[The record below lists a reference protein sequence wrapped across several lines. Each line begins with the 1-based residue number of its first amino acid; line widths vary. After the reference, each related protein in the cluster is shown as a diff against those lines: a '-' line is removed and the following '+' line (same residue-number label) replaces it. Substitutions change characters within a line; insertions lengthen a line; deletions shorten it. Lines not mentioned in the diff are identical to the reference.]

1 MNGTETIEIERI
13 MKKTSIFLASL
24 ALLSASCTK
33 EDLKEMSQN
42 QDTITIK
49 ADVPATDSKTTISD
63 NGDKTWSV
71 LWTADDAISVNGQ
84 SSNSISLSDDRKS
97 AEFTLP
103 VVDAPYKAIYPAS
116 SAASAEKLTI
126 PATQNYVEG
135 SIDPSS
141 AIMLAYSETA
151 SQALAFH
158 HAMAYLKI
166 NVQGTTD
173 TDNIRS
179 IRVSGNNNETMQGEF
194 NLDFSD
200 APSMKAAATAA
211 NNSIIYDCGTEG
223 VEQGKDLFIAIPAR
237 DYAKGLTLTIIDS
250 QNHYQSV
257 HSYNLFSAV
266 AGKIYPTSITF
277 NPQGTYIQG
286 GIYTAEDWNAF
297 VTAVNNLDY
306 TAWVSEVDR
315 EVDGKV
321 VQEVGVHLMADI
333 FSSTNL
339 KRTMDKNNGTK
350 VEWDGT
356 FYGHG
361 HTITHNAIEPLFLH
375 IGTTGVV
382 KDLIVA
388 GTRTSNAVNGW
399 PGSIALNNAGQIR
412 NCTNKVNV
420 KLSGAHTQACGIC
433 RTNTGTVADCVNEGS
448 ISISNPTAAV
458 LAAGVVLYSSGTIAR
473 CTNKADISVTG
484 VDQNCVV
491 GGVAHSL
498 SGTTVQNLSNEGA
511 LSIEASL
518 TAARTIFMGGVTALA
533 NYSGKGA
540 KVLNCSNSGDLKIV
554 KTGDYHMVGGAIG
567 GIAGAIELGKSG
579 TEGVTFS
586 TIDGCSNSGKI
597 SFKETDRTST
607 DEAYAIGGILGRC
620 GVYSAEG
627 YFDVDKGWYTIIR
640 YSCFNI
646 GTLDVY
652 TDNGS
657 SMTESITEA
666 RQTYVGAIAGYVNG
680 GTSTAIVRGN
690 TKNQACTILIGSK
703 QGGICAG
710 GILGG
715 GGKVKIDGTSC
726 ANVTFGPSEVQAPVK
741 LGYVGAVIGWGVQNV
756 SVTST
761 KAVASF
767 NFDSS
772 LKSANYASGFGGI
785 ATGKTMT
792 IAKSSVTYQGNTV
805 TTDDIYGSGTKTIK

>member
-1 MNGTETIEIERI
+1 

-24 ALLSASCTK
+24 ALLSASCAK

-116 SAASAEKLTI
+116 SAASAETLTV

-141 AIMLAYSETA
+141 AIMLAYAENS
-151 SQALAFH
+151 SQALAFR

-179 IRVSGNNNETMQGEF
+179 IRVSGNNNETMQGNFIVNFEEG
-194 NLDFSD
+194 L
-200 APSMKAAATAA
+200 AMKPETQGA

-223 VEQGKDLFIAIPAR
+223 VAQGKDLFIAIPAR
-237 DYAKGLTLTIIDS
+237 DYANGLTLTIIDS

-257 HSYNLFSAV
+257 HSYNPFSAV

-297 VTAVNNLDY
+297 VTAVNNFDY
-306 TAWVSEVDR
+306 SASWVSEVDG
-315 EVDGKV
+315 VK
-321 VQEVGVHLMADI
+321 GVHLMADI
-333 FSSTNL
+333 FSSTHL
-339 KRTMDKNNGTK
+339 RRTVDKNEDNGRK

-361 HTITHNAIEPLFLH
+361 HTITHNAIAPLFLH

-388 GTRTSNAVNGW
+388 GKRTSNANNNW

-433 RTNTGTVADCVNEGS
+433 RTNTGTVTDCVNEGS
-448 ISISNPTAAV
+448 ISISDPKAAV
-458 LAAGVVLYSSGTIAR
+458 YAAGVVLYSSGIIAR

-498 SGTTVQNLSNEGA
+498 SGTRVQNLSNEGA

-533 NYSGKGA
+533 NYEDKGA
-540 KVLNCSNSGDLKIV
+540 QVLNCSNSGDLKIV
-554 KTGDYHMVGGAIG
+554 KTGNFHMFKGAIG
-567 GIAGAIELGKSG
+567 GIAGAIELGAAG

-597 SFKETDRTST
+597 SFKETGRPSK

-620 GVYSAEG
+620 GVCSPEG
-627 YFDVDKGWYTIIR
+627 YFDYAKGWYTIIR
-640 YSCFNI
+640 NSCFNT
-646 GTLDVY
+646 GTIDVY
-652 TDNGS
+652 TDNGQ
-657 SMTESITEA
+657 SMNVGNSGA

-680 GTSTAIVRGN
+680 GSSNAIVRGN
-690 TKNQACTILIGSK
+690 KDNKTCTILIGSK
-703 QGGICAG
+703 SGGICAG

-715 GGKVKIDGTSC
+715 GGKVQIDGTSC

-741 LGYVGAVIGWGVQNV
+741 LGYVGAVIGWGIQDV

-767 NFDSS
+767 IFDPS
-772 LKSANYASGFGGI
+772 LTSANYASGFGGI
-785 ATGKTMT
+785 KNDKTMT
-792 IAKSSVTYQGNTV
+792 IAKSSVTYQGQTV
-805 TTDDIYGSGTKTIK
+805 TADDIYGSGTKTIK

>member
-1 MNGTETIEIERI
+1 
-13 MKKTSIFLASL
+13 
-24 ALLSASCTK
+24 
-33 EDLKEMSQN
+33 MSQN

-49 ADVPATDSKTTISD
+49 ADVPATDGNSKTTISD

-71 LWTADDAISVNGQ
+71 LWAADDAISVNGQ

-103 VVDAPYKAIYPAS
+103 VMDAPYKAIYPAS
-116 SAASAEKLTI
+116 AAASAEKLTV

-194 NLDFSD
+194 NLAFSD
-200 APSMKAAATAA
+200 APSMESAEPAA

-237 DYAKGLTLTIIDS
+237 DYANGLTLTIIDS

-257 HSYNLFSAV
+257 HSYNPFSAV

-297 VTAVNNLDY
+297 VTAVNNFDY
-306 TAWVSEVDR
+306 SAWVSEVDGV
-315 EVDGKV
+315 E
-321 VQEVGVHLMADI
+321 GVHLMADI

-339 KRTMDKNNGTK
+339 ERTKDKDKPNGTK
-350 VEWDGT
+350 VEWTGK

-361 HTITHNAIEPLFLH
+361 HTITHNAIAPLFLH

-388 GTRTSNAVNGW
+388 GERTSNDNNNW

-420 KLSGAHTQACGIC
+420 KLSEANTQACGIC
-433 RTNTGTVADCVNEGS
+433 RTNTGTVVDCVNEGS

-533 NYSGKGA
+533 NYEDKGA

-554 KTGDYHMVGGAIG
+554 KTGNFHMVGGAIG
-567 GIAGAIELGKSG
+567 GIAGAIELGAAG

-597 SFKETDRTST
+597 SFKETGRPSHD
-607 DEAYAIGGILGRC
+607 DAYAIGGILGRC
-620 GVYSAEG
+620 GVYSAAG
-627 YFDVDKGWYTIIR
+627 YFVLTQGVAQGWYTVIR
-640 YSCFNI
+640 NSCSNT

-657 SMTESITEA
+657 SMTESITGA

-690 TKNQACTILIGSK
+690 AKNQACKILIGSK
-703 QGGICAG
+703 KGGICAG

-715 GGKVKIDGTSC
+715 GGNVQIDGNSC
-726 ANVTFGPSEVQAPVK
+726 SNVSFGPSEVQAPVK
-741 LGYVGAVIGWGVQNV
+741 LGYVGAVIGWGVQTV
-756 SVTST
+756 TVTST

-767 NFDSS
+767 KFDSS
-772 LKSANYASGFGGI
+772 LTSANYASGFGGI
-785 ATGKTMT
+785 TGGKTMT
-792 IAKSSVTYQGNTV
+792 IAKSSVTYQGNAV
-805 TTDDIYGSGTKTIK
+805 TADDIYGSGTIK

>member
-1 MNGTETIEIERI
+1 
-13 MKKTSIFLASL
+13 MKKTSIFLASM
-24 ALLSASCTK
+24 ALLAASCAK

-71 LWTADDAISVNGQ
+71 LWAADDAISVNGQ

-103 VVDAPYKAIYPAS
+103 VIDAPYKAIYPAS

-179 IRVSGNNNETMQGEF
+179 IRVSGNNNETMHGEF
-194 NLDFSD
+194 NLAFSD
-200 APSMKAAATAA
+200 APSMESAEPAA

-223 VEQGKDLFIAIPAR
+223 VAQGKDLFIAIPAR
-237 DYAKGLTLTIIDS
+237 DYANGLTLTIIDS

-257 HSYNLFSAV
+257 HSYNPFSAV
-266 AGKIYPTSITF
+266 AGKIFPTSITF

-286 GIYTAEDWNAF
+286 GIYTVEDWNAF
-297 VTAVNNLDY
+297 VTAVNNSDY
-306 TAWVSEVDR
+306 SAWVSEVDG
-315 EVDGKV
+315 E
-321 VQEVGVHLMADI
+321 EGVHLMADI

-339 KRTMDKNNGTK
+339 KRTMDKDKDNGKK

-388 GTRTSNAVNGW
+388 GTRTSNANNNW

-420 KLSGAHTQACGIC
+420 KLSGKYTQACGIC
-433 RTNTGTVADCVNEGS
+433 RTNTGTVTDCVNEGS
-448 ISISNPTAAV
+448 ISISEPTAAV

-473 CTNKADISVTG
+473 CTNKAAISVTG

-533 NYSGKGA
+533 NYDNKGA
-540 KVLNCSNSGDLKIV
+540 KVLQCSNSGDLKIV
-554 KTGDYHMVGGAIG
+554 KTGNFHMVGGAIG
-567 GIAGAIELGKSG
+567 GIAGAIELGASSTEG
-579 TEGVTFS
+579 EGVTFS
-586 TIDGCSNSGKI
+586 TIDGCWNSGRI
-597 SFKETDRTST
+597 SFKETDRPSK
-607 DEAYAIGGILGRC
+607 DDAYAIGGILGRC
-620 GVYSAEG
+620 GVYSTEG
-627 YFDVDKGWYTIIR
+627 YFDVAKGWYTVIR
-640 YSCFNI
+640 NSCFNT
-646 GTLDVY
+646 GTIDVY
-652 TDNGS
+652 TDNGQ
-657 SMTESITEA
+657 SMNVGNSGA

-680 GTSTAIVRGN
+680 GSSTAVVRGN
-690 TKNQACTILIGSK
+690 KENKTCTILVGSK
-703 QGGICAG
+703 SGGICAG

-715 GGKVKIDGTSC
+715 GGKVNIDGTSC

-741 LGYVGAVIGWGVQNV
+741 LGYVGAVIGWGVQTV

-767 NFDSS
+767 NFDSP

-792 IAKSSVTYQGNTV
+792 IAKSSVTYQGQTV
-805 TTDDIYGSGTKTIK
+805 TADDIYGSGTKTIK

>member
-1 MNGTETIEIERI
+1 
-13 MKKTSIFLASL
+13 
-24 ALLSASCTK
+24 
-33 EDLKEMSQN
+33 MSQN

-116 SAASAEKLTI
+116 SAASAETLTV

-141 AIMLAYSETA
+141 AIMLAYAENS
-151 SQALAFH
+151 SQALAFR

-179 IRVSGNNNETMQGEF
+179 IRVSGNNNETMQGNFIVNFEEG
-194 NLDFSD
+194 L
-200 APSMKAAATAA
+200 AMKPETQGA

-223 VEQGKDLFIAIPAR
+223 VAQGKDLFIAIPAR
-237 DYAKGLTLTIIDS
+237 DYANGLTLTIIDS

-257 HSYNLFSAV
+257 HSYNPFSAV

-297 VTAVNNLDY
+297 VTAVNNFDY
-306 TAWVSEVDR
+306 SASWVSEVDG
-315 EVDGKV
+315 VK
-321 VQEVGVHLMADI
+321 GVHLMADI
-333 FSSTNL
+333 FSSTHL
-339 KRTMDKNNGTK
+339 RRTVDKNEDNGRK

-361 HTITHNAIEPLFLH
+361 HTITHNAIAPLFLH

-388 GTRTSNAVNGW
+388 GTRTSNDVNGW

-412 NCTNKVNV
+412 SCTNKVNI

-433 RTNTGTVADCVNEGS
+433 RTNTGTVTDCVNEGS
-448 ISISNPTAAV
+448 ISISDPKAAV
-458 LAAGVVLYSSGTIAR
+458 YAAGVVLYSSGIIAR

-498 SGTTVQNLSNEGA
+498 SGTRVQNLSNEGA

-533 NYSGKGA
+533 NYDNKGA

-554 KTGDYHMVGGAIG
+554 KTGNFHMVGGAIG
-567 GIAGAIELGKSG
+567 GIAGAIELGAAG

-597 SFKETDRTST
+597 SFKETGRPSK

-620 GVYSAEG
+620 GVCSPEG
-627 YFDVDKGWYTIIR
+627 YFDYAKGWYTIIR
-640 YSCFNI
+640 NSCFNT
-646 GTLDVY
+646 GTIDVY
-652 TDNGS
+652 TDNGQ
-657 SMTESITEA
+657 SMNVGNSGA

-680 GTSTAIVRGN
+680 GSSNAIVRGN
-690 TKNQACTILIGSK
+690 KDNKTCTILIGSK
-703 QGGICAG
+703 SGGICAG

-715 GGKVKIDGTSC
+715 GGKVQIDGTSC

-741 LGYVGAVIGWGVQNV
+741 LGYVGAVIGWGIQDV

-767 NFDSS
+767 IFDPS
-772 LKSANYASGFGGI
+772 LTSANYASGFGGI
-785 ATGKTMT
+785 KNDKTMT
-792 IAKSSVTYQGNTV
+792 IAKSSVTYQGQTV
-805 TTDDIYGSGTKTIK
+805 TADDIYGSGTKTIK

>member
-1 MNGTETIEIERI
+1 
-13 MKKTSIFLASL
+13 
-24 ALLSASCTK
+24 
-33 EDLKEMSQN
+33 MSQN

-116 SAASAEKLTI
+116 SAASAETLTV

-141 AIMLAYSETA
+141 AIMLAYAENS
-151 SQALAFH
+151 SQALAFR

-166 NVQGTTD
+166 KVQGTTD

-179 IRVSGNNNETMQGEF
+179 IRVSGNNNETMQGNFIVNFEEG
-194 NLDFSD
+194 L
-200 APSMKAAATAA
+200 AMKPETQGA

-223 VEQGKDLFIAIPAR
+223 VAQGKDLFIAIPAR
-237 DYAKGLTLTIIDS
+237 DYANGLTLTIIDS

-257 HSYNLFSAV
+257 HSYNPFSAV

-297 VTAVNNLDY
+297 VTAVNNFDY
-306 TAWVSEVDR
+306 SASWVSEVDG
-315 EVDGKV
+315 VK
-321 VQEVGVHLMADI
+321 GVHLMADI

-339 KRTMDKNNGTK
+339 KRTYDKNGDTK
-350 VEWDGT
+350 VEWNDT

-361 HTITHNAIEPLFLH
+361 HTITHNAIAPLFLH

-388 GTRTSNAVNGW
+388 GTRTSNDVNGW

-412 NCTNKVNV
+412 NCTNKVNI

-473 CTNKADISVTG
+473 CTNKAAISVTG

-498 SGTTVQNLSNEGA
+498 SGKTVQNLSNEGA

-533 NYSGKGA
+533 NYAGKGA

-554 KTGDYHMVGGAIG
+554 KTGNFHMFKGAIG
-567 GIAGAIELGKSG
+567 GIAGAIELGAAG

-586 TIDGCSNSGKI
+586 TIERCSNSGKI
-597 SFKETDRTST
+597 RFKETGSPSQ

-620 GVYSAEG
+620 GEYSTEG
-627 YFDVDKGWYTIIR
+627 GFDVAKGWYTVIR
-640 YSCFNI
+640 NSCFNT

-690 TKNQACTILIGSK
+690 TTNQACTILIGSK

-715 GGKVKIDGTSC
+715 GGKVQIDGTSC
-726 ANVTFGPSEVQAPVK
+726 ANVTFGPSEVQDPVK

-756 SVTST
+756 SVLST

-767 NFDSS
+767 NFDSP

-792 IAKSSVTYQGNTV
+792 IAKSSVTYQGQTV
-805 TTDDIYGSGTKTIK
+805 TADDIYGSGTKTIK

>member
-1 MNGTETIEIERI
+1 
-13 MKKTSIFLASL
+13 
-24 ALLSASCTK
+24 
-33 EDLKEMSQN
+33 MSQN

-103 VVDAPYKAIYPAS
+103 VMDAPYKAIYPAS
-116 SAASAEKLTI
+116 AAASAEKLTV

-141 AIMLAYSETA
+141 AIMLAYAENS
-151 SQALAFH
+151 SQALAFR

-179 IRVSGNNNETMQGEF
+179 IRVSGNNNETMQGNFIVNFEEG
-194 NLDFSD
+194 L
-200 APSMKAAATAA
+200 AMKPETQGA

-223 VEQGKDLFIAIPAR
+223 VAQGKDLFIAIPAR
-237 DYAKGLTLTIIDS
+237 DYANGLTLTIIDS

-257 HSYNLFSAV
+257 HSYNPFSAV

-297 VTAVNNLDY
+297 VTAVNNFDY
-306 TAWVSEVDR
+306 SASWVSEVDG
-315 EVDGKV
+315 VK
-321 VQEVGVHLMADI
+321 GVHLMADI
-333 FSSTNL
+333 FSSTHL
-339 KRTMDKNNGTK
+339 RRTVDKNEDNGRK

-361 HTITHNAIEPLFLH
+361 HTITHNAIAPLFLH

-388 GTRTSNAVNGW
+388 GTRTSNDVNGW

-412 NCTNKVNV
+412 NCTNKVNI

-433 RTNTGTVADCVNEGS
+433 RTNTGTVTDCVNEGS
-448 ISISNPTAAV
+448 ISISDPKAAV
-458 LAAGVVLYSSGTIAR
+458 YAAGVVLYSSGIIAR

-498 SGTTVQNLSNEGA
+498 SGTRVQNLSNEGA

-533 NYSGKGA
+533 NYEDKGA
-540 KVLNCSNSGDLKIV
+540 QVLNCSNSGDLKIV
-554 KTGDYHMVGGAIG
+554 KTGNFHMFKGAIG
-567 GIAGAIELGKSG
+567 GIAGAIELGAAG

-597 SFKETDRTST
+597 SFKETGRPSK

-620 GVYSAEG
+620 GVCSPEG
-627 YFDVDKGWYTIIR
+627 YFDYAKGWYTIIR
-640 YSCFNI
+640 NSCFNT
-646 GTLDVY
+646 GTIDVY
-652 TDNGS
+652 TDNGQ
-657 SMTESITEA
+657 SMNVGNSGA

-680 GTSTAIVRGN
+680 GSSNAIVRGN
-690 TKNQACTILIGSK
+690 KDNKTCTILIGSK
-703 QGGICAG
+703 SGGICAG

-715 GGKVKIDGTSC
+715 GGKVQIDGTSC

-741 LGYVGAVIGWGVQNV
+741 LGYVGAVIGWGIQDV

-767 NFDSS
+767 IFDPS
-772 LKSANYASGFGGI
+772 LTSANYASGFGGI
-785 ATGKTMT
+785 KNDKTMT
-792 IAKSSVTYQGNTV
+792 IAKSSVTYQGQTV
-805 TTDDIYGSGTKTIK
+805 TADDIYGSGTKTIK

>member
-1 MNGTETIEIERI
+1 

-24 ALLSASCTK
+24 ALLSASCAK

-116 SAASAEKLTI
+116 SAASAETLTV

-141 AIMLAYSETA
+141 AIMLAYAENS
-151 SQALAFH
+151 SQALAFR

-194 NLDFSD
+194 NIAFSD
-200 APSMKAAATAA
+200 APSMKAAATAG

-223 VEQGKDLFIAIPAR
+223 VAQGKDLFIAIPAR

-250 QNHYQSV
+250 RNHYQSV

-297 VTAVNNLDY
+297 VTAVNNFDY
-306 TAWVSEVDR
+306 SAWVSEVDGV
-315 EVDGKV
+315 E
-321 VQEVGVHLMADI
+321 GVHLMADI

-339 KRTMDKNNGTK
+339 KRTFDKNGKTK
-350 VEWDGT
+350 VEWNGK
-356 FYGHG
+356 FYGHD

-448 ISISNPTAAV
+448 ISISDPNAAV

-473 CTNKADISVTG
+473 CTNKAAISVTG
-484 VDQNCVV
+484 VNQDCVV

-511 LSIEASL
+511 LSIEAPL

-533 NYSGKGA
+533 NYAGKGA

-554 KTGDYHMVGGAIG
+554 KTGNFHMVGGAIG

-579 TEGVTFS
+579 TEGDTFS

-597 SFKETDRTST
+597 RFKETGSPSQ

-620 GVYSAEG
+620 GEYSTEG
-627 YFDVDKGWYTIIR
+627 GFDVAKGWYTIIR
-640 YSCFNI
+640 NTCFNT

-690 TKNQACTILIGSK
+690 AKNQACTILIGSK

-772 LKSANYASGFGGI
+772 LTSANYASGFGGI
-785 ATGKTMT
+785 TTGMTMT
-792 IAKSSVTYQGNTV
+792 VTSVTYQGQTV
-805 TTDDIYGSGTKTIK
+805 TADDIYGSGTKTIK

>member
-1 MNGTETIEIERI
+1 
-13 MKKTSIFLASL
+13 
-24 ALLSASCTK
+24 
-33 EDLKEMSQN
+33 MSQN

-49 ADVPATDSKTTISD
+49 AEVPATDSKTTISD
-63 NGDKTWSV
+63 NRDKTWSV

-103 VVDAPYKAIYPAS
+103 VMDAPYKAIYPAS
-116 SAASAEKLTI
+116 AAASAEKLTV

-141 AIMLAYSETA
+141 AIMLAYAETP

-179 IRVSGNNNETMQGEF
+179 IRVSGNNNETMHGEF
-194 NLDFSD
+194 NLAFSD
-200 APSMKAAATAA
+200 APSMESAEPAA

-223 VEQGKDLFIAIPAR
+223 VAQGSDIFIAIPAR
-237 DYAKGLTLTIIDS
+237 TYSSGLTLTITDV
-250 QNHYQSV
+250 QNHYQCVRSL
-257 HSYNLFSAV
+257 NPFNAD
-266 AGKIYPTSITF
+266 AGKIYPTEITF
-277 NPQGTYIQG
+277 VPQGTYVEG
-286 GIYTAEDWNAF
+286 GIYTVEDWNAF
-297 VTAVNNLDY
+297 VTAVNNFDY
-306 TAWVSEVDR
+306 SAWVST
-315 EVDGKV
+315 VDGF
-321 VQEVGVHLMADI
+321 EGVHLMADI
-333 FSSTNL
+333 YSSTNL
-339 KRTMDKNNGTK
+339 MRTMDKNKDENNK
-350 VEWDGT
+350 EKQVVWDGK
-356 FYGHG
+356 FYGHN
-361 HTITHNAIEPLFLH
+361 HTITHNATEPLFLH
-375 IGTTGVV
+375 IGSTGVV

-388 GTRTSNAVNGW
+388 GTRTSNANNNW

-412 NCTNKVNV
+412 NCTNKVNI

-448 ISISNPTAAV
+448 ISISDPKATV
-458 LAAGVVLYSSGTIAR
+458 YAAGVVLYSSGTIAR

-511 LSIEASL
+511 LSIEAPL

-533 NYSGKGA
+533 NYDGKGA

-554 KTGDYHMVGGAIG
+554 KTGNFHMVGGAIG
-567 GIAGAIELGKSG
+567 GIAGAIELGKKVENG
-579 TEGVTFS
+579 EGDTFS
-586 TIDGCSNSGKI
+586 TIDGCWNSGRI
-597 SFKETDRTST
+597 SFKETGRPNHED
-607 DEAYAIGGILGRC
+607 AYAIGGILGRC
-620 GVYSAEG
+620 GVYSAAG
-627 YFDVDKGWYTIIR
+627 YFEVAKGWYTVIR
-640 YSCFNI
+640 NSCFNT

-657 SMTESITEA
+657 SMTESITGA

-680 GTSTAIVRGN
+680 GTSEAIVRGN
-690 TKNQACTILIGSK
+690 AENQACKILIGSK
-703 QGGICAG
+703 LGGICAG

-715 GGKVKIDGTSC
+715 GGNVQIKDTSC
-726 ANVTFGPSEVQAPVK
+726 ANVTFGPSELQAPIK
-741 LGYVGAVIGWGVQNV
+741 LGYVGAVIGWGVQKV

-761 KAVASF
+761 TAVASF
-767 NFDSS
+767 DFNSS
-772 LKSANYASGFGGI
+772 LTSANYKSGFGGI
-785 ATGKTMT
+785 TTGKTMT
-792 IAKSSVTYQGNTV
+792 VTSVTYQGKTV
-805 TTDDIYGSGTKTIK
+805 TAGDIYGSGTKTIK

>member
-1 MNGTETIEIERI
+1 
-13 MKKTSIFLASL
+13 
-24 ALLSASCTK
+24 
-33 EDLKEMSQN
+33 MSQN

-71 LWTADDAISVNGQ
+71 LWAEDDAISINGE
-84 SSNSISLSDDRKS
+84 SSTSITLSQDRKS
-97 AEFTLP
+97 AQFTLP
-103 VVDAPYKAIYPAS
+103 FINAPYKAIYPAS
-116 SAASAEKLTI
+116 AAQNETTLSV
-126 PATQNYVEG
+126 PATQKYVENG
-135 SIDPSS
+135 IDPAS

-158 HAMAYLKI
+158 HGMAYLKLNI
-166 NVQGTTD
+166 SGSDD
-173 TDNIRS
+173 TDNIRK
-179 IRVSGNNNETMQGEF
+179 IRVNGNNNETMQGNFIVNFEESLAM
-194 NLDFSD
+194 N
-200 APSMKAAATAA
+200 PETKAA
-211 NNSIIYDCGTEG
+211 NNSIIYDCGESG
-223 VEQGKDLFIAIPAR
+223 AAQGADLFIAIPAR
-237 DYAKGLTLTIIDS
+237 MYASGLTLTIIDT
-250 QNHYQSV
+250 QNHYQTV
-257 HSYNLFSAV
+257 HSYNPFSAV

-297 VTAVNNLDY
+297 VTAVNNSDY
-306 TAWVSEVDR
+306 SAWVSEVDR

-339 KRTMDKNNGTK
+339 KRTMDKNNGKK

-361 HTITHNAIEPLFLH
+361 HTITHNAFEPLFLH

-399 PGSIALNNAGQIR
+399 PGSIALNNAGQIC

-420 KLSGAHTQACGIC
+420 TLSGAHTQACGIC

-448 ISISNPTAAV
+448 ISISEPTAPV

-473 CTNKADISVTG
+473 CTNKAAISVTG
-484 VDQNCVV
+484 VNQDCVV

-533 NYSGKGA
+533 NYDKKGA

-554 KTGDYHMVGGAIG
+554 KTGNFHMVGGAIG
-567 GIAGAIELGKSG
+567 GVAGAVELGASG
-579 TEGVTFS
+579 TKEDEGVKFS
-586 TIDGCSNSGKI
+586 TFEGCSNSGRI
-597 SFKETDRTST
+597 TFHETGRPDKEG
-607 DEAYAIGGILGRC
+607 AYAIGGILGRC
-620 GVYSAEG
+620 GVYTSSEG
-627 YFDVDKGWYTIIR
+627 NFDMTKGWYTVIR
-640 YSCFNI
+640 YNCFNT
-646 GTLDVY
+646 GTIDVY
-652 TDNGS
+652 TDNGQKMAVGNS
-657 SMTESITEA
+657 GA

-680 GTSTAIVRGN
+680 GSSTAVVRGN
-690 TKNQACTILIGSK
+690 KDNKTCTILVGSK
-703 QGGICAG
+703 LGGICAG

-715 GGKVKIDGTSC
+715 GGKVKIDGPSC
-726 ANVTFGPSEVQAPVK
+726 ANVKFGPSEVAKPAKV
-741 LGYVGAVIGWGVQNV
+741 GYVGAVIGWAGQAA
-756 SVTST
+756 SISDT
-761 KAVASF
+761 KAVAEF
-767 NFDSS
+767 NFDPS
-772 LKSANYASGFGGI
+772 LTSEAFASGFGGVKS
-785 ATGKTMT
+785 GQTMT
-792 IAKSSVTYQGNTV
+792 VTSATVTYKGEKV
-805 TTDDIYGSGTKTIK
+805 TADDIYGDGTKNIK

>member
-1 MNGTETIEIERI
+1 M
-13 MKKTSIFLASL
+13 
-24 ALLSASCTK
+24 ALLAASCTK

-49 ADVPATDSKTTISD
+49 ANVPATDGDSKTTISD

-151 SQALAFH
+151 NQALAFH

-173 TDNIRS
+173 IDNIRS
-179 IRVSGNNNETMQGEF
+179 IRVSGNNNETMQGNFIVNFEEGLAM
-194 NLDFSD
+194 N
-200 APSMKAAATAA
+200 PETQGA
-211 NNSIIYDCGTEG
+211 NNSLIYDCGTEG
-223 VEQGKDLFIAIPAR
+223 VAQGKDLFIAIPAR
-237 DYAKGLTLTIIDS
+237 DYANGLTLTIIDS

-257 HSYNLFSAV
+257 HSYNPFSAV

-297 VTAVNNLDY
+297 VTAVNNFDY
-306 TAWVSEVDR
+306 TAAWVSEVDG
-315 EVDGKV
+315 VK
-321 VQEVGVHLMADI
+321 GVHLMADI
-333 FSSTNL
+333 YSSTNL
-339 KRTMDKNNGTK
+339 MRTMDKNKDENNNEK
-350 VEWDGT
+350 QVVWDGK
-356 FYGHG
+356 FYGHN
-361 HTITHNAIEPLFLH
+361 HTITHNATEPLFLH
-375 IGTTGVV
+375 IGSTGVV

-388 GTRTSNAVNGW
+388 GTRTSNANNNW

-420 KLSGAHTQACGIC
+420 ELSGKYTRACGIC
-433 RTNTGTVADCVNEGS
+433 RTNTGTVTDCVNEGS
-448 ISISNPTAAV
+448 ISISEPTDSV

-473 CTNKADISVTG
+473 CTNKATISVTG
-484 VDQNCVV
+484 VNQNCVV

-518 TAARTIFMGGVTALA
+518 TAARKIFMGGVTALA
-533 NYSGKGA
+533 NYDNKGA

-554 KTGDYHMVGGAIG
+554 KTGNFHMVGGAIG
-567 GIAGAIELGKSG
+567 GIAGAIELGEKVDKG
-579 TEGVTFS
+579 EGDTFS
-586 TIDGCSNSGKI
+586 TIDGCWNSGRI
-597 SFKETDRTST
+597 SFKETGRPNHED
-607 DEAYAIGGILGRC
+607 AYAIGGILGRC
-620 GVYSAEG
+620 GVYSAAG
-627 YFDVDKGWYTIIR
+627 YFEVAKGWYTVIR
-640 YSCFNI
+640 NSCFNT

-657 SMTESITEA
+657 SMTESITGA

-680 GTSTAIVRGN
+680 GTSEAIVRGN
-690 TKNQACTILIGSK
+690 AENQACKILIGSK
-703 QGGICAG
+703 LGGICAG

-715 GGKVKIDGTSC
+715 GGNVQINDTR

-741 LGYVGAVIGWGVQNV
+741 LGYVGAVIGWGVQKV
-756 SVTST
+756 SVMST

-767 NFDSS
+767 KFDSS
-772 LKSANYASGFGGI
+772 LTSANYKSGFGGI
-785 ATGKTMT
+785 TGGKTMT
-792 IAKSSVTYQGNTV
+792 ITKSSVTYQGRPV
-805 TTDDIYGSGTKTIK
+805 TTDDIYGKGTKTISPEN

>member
-1 MNGTETIEIERI
+1 
-13 MKKTSIFLASL
+13 
-24 ALLSASCTK
+24 
-33 EDLKEMSQN
+33 MSQN

-116 SAASAEKLTI
+116 SAASAETLTV

-141 AIMLAYSETA
+141 AIMLAYAENS
-151 SQALAFH
+151 SQALAFR

-179 IRVSGNNNETMQGEF
+179 IRVSGNNNETMQGNFIVNFEEG
-194 NLDFSD
+194 L
-200 APSMKAAATAA
+200 AMKPETQGA

-223 VEQGKDLFIAIPAR
+223 VAQGKDLFIAIPAR
-237 DYAKGLTLTIIDS
+237 DYANGLTLTIIDS

-257 HSYNLFSAV
+257 HSYNPFSAV

-297 VTAVNNLDY
+297 VTAVNNFDY
-306 TAWVSEVDR
+306 SASWVSEVDG
-315 EVDGKV
+315 VK
-321 VQEVGVHLMADI
+321 GVHLMADI
-333 FSSTNL
+333 FSSTHL
-339 KRTMDKNNGTK
+339 RRTVDKNEDNGRK

-361 HTITHNAIEPLFLH
+361 HTITHNAIAPLFLH

-388 GTRTSNAVNGW
+388 GTRTSNDVNGW

-412 NCTNKVNV
+412 SCTNKVNI

-433 RTNTGTVADCVNEGS
+433 RTNTGTVTDCVNEGS
-448 ISISNPTAAV
+448 ISISDPKAAV
-458 LAAGVVLYSSGTIAR
+458 YAAGVVLYSSGIIAR

-498 SGTTVQNLSNEGA
+498 SGTRVQNLSNEGA

-533 NYSGKGA
+533 NYEDKGA
-540 KVLNCSNSGDLKIV
+540 QVLNCSNSGDLKIV
-554 KTGDYHMVGGAIG
+554 KTGNFHMFKGAIG
-567 GIAGAIELGKSG
+567 GIAGAIELGAAG

-586 TIDGCSNSGKI
+586 TIDGCSNSGNI
-597 SFKETDRTST
+597 SFKETGRPSK

-620 GVYSAEG
+620 GVCSPEG
-627 YFDVDKGWYTIIR
+627 YFDYAKGWYTIIR
-640 YSCFNI
+640 NSCFNT
-646 GTLDVY
+646 GTIDVY
-652 TDNGS
+652 TDNGQ
-657 SMTESITEA
+657 SMNVGNSGA

-680 GTSTAIVRGN
+680 GSSNAIVRGN
-690 TKNQACTILIGSK
+690 KDNKTCTILIGSK
-703 QGGICAG
+703 SGGICAG

-715 GGKVKIDGTSC
+715 GGKVQIDGTSC

-741 LGYVGAVIGWGVQNV
+741 LGYVGAVIGWGIQDV

-767 NFDSS
+767 IFDPS
-772 LKSANYASGFGGI
+772 LTSANYASGFGGI
-785 ATGKTMT
+785 KNDKTMT
-792 IAKSSVTYQGNTV
+792 IAKSSVTYQGQTV
-805 TTDDIYGSGTKTIK
+805 TADDIYGSGTKTIK

>member
-1 MNGTETIEIERI
+1 

-42 QDTITIK
+42 QDTIIIK
-49 ADVPATDSKTTISD
+49 ADVPATDGDSKTTISD

-103 VVDAPYKAIYPAS
+103 VMDAPYKAIYPAS
-116 SAASAEKLTI
+116 AAQNETTLSV
-126 PATQNYVEG
+126 PATQKYVENG
-135 SIDPSS
+135 IDPAS

-151 SQALAFH
+151 SEALAFH
-158 HAMAYLKI
+158 HGMAYLKL
-166 NVQGTTD
+166 NVSGSDD
-173 TDNIRS
+173 TDNIQK
-179 IRVSGNNNETMQGEF
+179 IRVNGNNNETMQGNFIVNFEEG
-194 NLDFSD
+194 L
-200 APSMKAAATAA
+200 AMKPETQGA

-223 VEQGKDLFIAIPAR
+223 VAQGKDLFIAIPAR
-237 DYAKGLTLTIIDS
+237 DYANGLTLTIIDS

-257 HSYNLFSAV
+257 HSYNPFSAV

-306 TAWVSEVDR
+306 TAWVST
-315 EVDGKV
+315 VDGV
-321 VQEVGVHLMADI
+321 EGVHLMADI

-339 KRTMDKNNGTK
+339 KRTKDKEKPNGKTL
-350 VEWDGT
+350 EWNGT

-375 IGTTGVV
+375 IGTDGIV
-382 KDLIVA
+382 KDLTVA
-388 GTRTSNAVNGW
+388 GTRIKNGVNTW

-412 NCTNKVNV
+412 MCTNKVNFV
-420 KLSGAHTQACGIC
+420 LNGANTQACGIC

-448 ISISNPTAAV
+448 ISISDPTAAV

-484 VDQNCVV
+484 VNQNCVV

-586 TIDGCSNSGKI
+586 TIDGCSNSGNI

-620 GVYSAEG
+620 GVCSTEG
-627 YFDVDKGWYTIIR
+627 CFDVDKGWYTVIR
-640 YSCFNI
+640 NSCFNT

-715 GGKVKIDGTSC
+715 GGNVKIDGTSC

-741 LGYVGAVIGWGVQNV
+741 LGYVGAVIGWGIQDV

-761 KAVASF
+761 TAVASF

-772 LKSANYASGFGGI
+772 LTYENYKSGFGGI
-785 ATGKTMT
+785 TTGKTMT
-792 IAKSSVTYQGNTV
+792 VTSVTYQGKTV
-805 TTDDIYGSGTKTIK
+805 TAGDIYGSGTKTIK

>member
-1 MNGTETIEIERI
+1 M
-13 MKKTSIFLASL
+13 

-49 ADVPATDSKTTISD
+49 ADVPATDGDSKTTISD

-71 LWTADDAISVNGQ
+71 LWAADDAISVNGQ

-103 VVDAPYKAIYPAS
+103 VMDAPYKAIYPAS
-116 SAASAEKLTI
+116 AAQNETTLSV
-126 PATQNYVEG
+126 PATQKYVENG
-135 SIDPSS
+135 IDPAS

-151 SQALAFH
+151 SEALAFH
-158 HAMAYLKI
+158 HGMAYLKL
-166 NVQGTTD
+166 NVSGSDD
-173 TDNIRS
+173 TDNIQK
-179 IRVSGNNNETMQGEF
+179 IRVNGNNNETMQGNFIVNFEEGLAM
-194 NLDFSD
+194 N
-200 APSMKAAATAA
+200 PETIAA
-211 NNSIIYDCGTEG
+211 NNSIIYDCGESG
-223 VEQGKDLFIAIPAR
+223 AAQGADLFIAIPAR
-237 DYAKGLTLTIIDS
+237 MYASGLTLTIIDT
-250 QNHYQSV
+250 QNHYQTV
-257 HSYNLFSAV
+257 HSYKPFSAV

-297 VTAVNNLDY
+297 VTAVNNFDY
-306 TAWVSEVDR
+306 SASWVSEVDG
-315 EVDGKV
+315 VK
-321 VQEVGVHLMADI
+321 GVHLMADI
-333 FSSTNL
+333 FSSTHL
-339 KRTMDKNNGTK
+339 RRTVDKNEDNGRK

-361 HTITHNAIEPLFLH
+361 HTITHNAIAPLFLH

-388 GTRTSNAVNGW
+388 GTRTSNDVNGW

-412 NCTNKVNV
+412 NCTNKVNI

-448 ISISNPTAAV
+448 ISISEPTAPV

-473 CTNKADISVTG
+473 CTNKATISVTG
-484 VDQNCVV
+484 VNQNCVV

-511 LSIEASL
+511 LSIEAPL

-533 NYSGKGA
+533 NYDGKGA

-554 KTGDYHMVGGAIG
+554 KTGNFHMVGGAIG
-567 GIAGAIELGKSG
+567 GIAGAIELGKKVENG
-579 TEGVTFS
+579 EGDTFS
-586 TIDGCSNSGKI
+586 TIDGCWNSGRI
-597 SFKETDRTST
+597 SFKETGRPNHED
-607 DEAYAIGGILGRC
+607 AYAIGGILGRC
-620 GVYSAEG
+620 GVYSAAG
-627 YFDVDKGWYTIIR
+627 YFEVAKGWYTVIR
-640 YSCFNI
+640 NSCFNT

-657 SMTESITEA
+657 SMTESITGA

-680 GTSTAIVRGN
+680 GTSEAIVRGN
-690 TKNQACTILIGSK
+690 AENQACKILIGSK
-703 QGGICAG
+703 LGGICAG

-715 GGKVKIDGTSC
+715 GGNVQINDTSR
-726 ANVTFGPSEVQAPVK
+726 ANVTFGPSEVQAPIK
-741 LGYVGAVIGWGVQNV
+741 LGYVGAVIGWGVQKV

-761 KAVASF
+761 TAVASF
-767 NFDSS
+767 DFDSS
-772 LKSANYASGFGGI
+772 LTSANYKSGFGGI
-785 ATGKTMT
+785 TTGKTMT
-792 IAKSSVTYQGNTV
+792 VTSVTYQGQTV
-805 TTDDIYGSGTKTIK
+805 TADDIYGSGTKKVN

>member
-1 MNGTETIEIERI
+1 
-13 MKKTSIFLASL
+13 
-24 ALLSASCTK
+24 
-33 EDLKEMSQN
+33 MSQN

-116 SAASAEKLTI
+116 SAASAETLTV

-141 AIMLAYSETA
+141 AIMLAYAENS
-151 SQALAFH
+151 SQALAFR

-179 IRVSGNNNETMQGEF
+179 IRVSGNNNETMQGNFIVNFEEG
-194 NLDFSD
+194 L
-200 APSMKAAATAA
+200 AMKPETQGA

-223 VEQGKDLFIAIPAR
+223 VAQGKDLFIAIPAR
-237 DYAKGLTLTIIDS
+237 DYANGLTLTIIDS

-257 HSYNLFSAV
+257 HSYNPFSAV

-297 VTAVNNLDY
+297 VTAVNNFDY
-306 TAWVSEVDR
+306 SASWVSEVDG
-315 EVDGKV
+315 VK
-321 VQEVGVHLMADI
+321 GVHLMADI
-333 FSSTNL
+333 FSSTHL
-339 KRTMDKNNGTK
+339 RRTVDKNEDNGRK

-361 HTITHNAIEPLFLH
+361 HTITHNAIAPLFLH

-388 GTRTSNAVNGW
+388 GTRTSNDVNGW

-412 NCTNKVNV
+412 SCTNKVNI

-433 RTNTGTVADCVNEGS
+433 RTNTGTVTDCVNEGS
-448 ISISNPTAAV
+448 ISISDPKAAV
-458 LAAGVVLYSSGTIAR
+458 YAAGVVLYSSGIIAR

-498 SGTTVQNLSNEGA
+498 SGTRVQNLSNEGA

-533 NYSGKGA
+533 NYEDKGA
-540 KVLNCSNSGDLKIV
+540 QVLNCSNSGDLKIV
-554 KTGDYHMVGGAIG
+554 KTGNFHMFKGAIG
-567 GIAGAIELGKSG
+567 GIAGAIELGAAG

-597 SFKETDRTST
+597 SFKETGRPSK

-620 GVYSAEG
+620 GVCSPEG
-627 YFDVDKGWYTIIR
+627 YFDYAKGWYTIIR
-640 YSCFNI
+640 NSCFNT
-646 GTLDVY
+646 GTIDVY
-652 TDNGS
+652 TDNGQ
-657 SMTESITEA
+657 SMNVGNSGA

-680 GTSTAIVRGN
+680 GSSNAIVRGN
-690 TKNQACTILIGSK
+690 KDNKTCTILIGSK
-703 QGGICAG
+703 SGGICAG

-715 GGKVKIDGTSC
+715 GGKVQIDGTSC

-741 LGYVGAVIGWGVQNV
+741 LGYVGAVIGWGIQDV

-767 NFDSS
+767 IFDPS
-772 LKSANYASGFGGI
+772 LTSANYASGFGGI
-785 ATGKTMT
+785 KNDKTMT
-792 IAKSSVTYQGNTV
+792 IAKSSVTYQGQTV
-805 TTDDIYGSGTKTIK
+805 TADDIYGSGTKTIK

>member
-1 MNGTETIEIERI
+1 
-13 MKKTSIFLASL
+13 
-24 ALLSASCTK
+24 
-33 EDLKEMSQN
+33 MSQN

-116 SAASAEKLTI
+116 SAASAETLTV

-141 AIMLAYSETA
+141 AIMLAYAENS
-151 SQALAFH
+151 SQALAFR

-179 IRVSGNNNETMQGEF
+179 IRVSGNNNETMQGNFIVNFEEG
-194 NLDFSD
+194 L
-200 APSMKAAATAA
+200 AMKPETQGA

-223 VEQGKDLFIAIPAR
+223 VAQGKDLFIAIPAR
-237 DYAKGLTLTIIDS
+237 DYANGLTLTIIDS

-257 HSYNLFSAV
+257 HSYNPFSAV

-297 VTAVNNLDY
+297 VTAVNNFDY
-306 TAWVSEVDR
+306 SASWVSEVDG
-315 EVDGKV
+315 VK
-321 VQEVGVHLMADI
+321 GVHLMADI
-333 FSSTNL
+333 FSSTHL
-339 KRTMDKNNGTK
+339 RRTVDKNEDNGRK

-361 HTITHNAIEPLFLH
+361 HTITHNAIAPLFLH

-388 GTRTSNAVNGW
+388 GTRTSNDVNGW

-412 NCTNKVNV
+412 NCTNKVNI

-433 RTNTGTVADCVNEGS
+433 RTNTGTVTDCVNEGS
-448 ISISNPTAAV
+448 ISISDPKAAV
-458 LAAGVVLYSSGTIAR
+458 YAAGVVLYSSGIIAR
-473 CTNKADISVTG
+473 CTNKADISVKG
-484 VDQNCVV
+484 VDQDCVV

-498 SGTTVQNLSNEGA
+498 SGTTVQNLSNEGD

-533 NYSGKGA
+533 NYDNKGA

-554 KTGDYHMVGGAIG
+554 KTGNFHMVGGAIG
-567 GIAGAIELGKSG
+567 GIAGAIELGAAG

-586 TIDGCSNSGKI
+586 TIDGCWNSGKI
-597 SFKETDRTST
+597 SFKETGRPNHED
-607 DEAYAIGGILGRC
+607 AYAIGGILGRC
-620 GVYSAEG
+620 GEYSAAG
-627 YFDVDKGWYTIIR
+627 YFVLTQGVAQGWYTVIR
-640 YSCFNI
+640 NSCFNT

-657 SMTESITEA
+657 SMTESITGA

-690 TKNQACTILIGSK
+690 AKNQACTILIGSK

-715 GGKVKIDGTSC
+715 GGNVQINDTSC

-756 SVTST
+756 SVLST

-772 LKSANYASGFGGI
+772 LTSANYKSGFGGI
-785 ATGKTMT
+785 TTGKTMT
-792 IAKSSVTYQGNTV
+792 VTSVTYQGKTV
-805 TTDDIYGSGTKTIK
+805 TADDIYGSGTKTIK

>member
-1 MNGTETIEIERI
+1 

-24 ALLSASCTK
+24 ALLSASCAK

-103 VVDAPYKAIYPAS
+103 VVDAPYKAIYPAC
-116 SAASAEKLTI
+116 SAASAETLTV

-141 AIMLAYSETA
+141 AIMLAYAENS
-151 SQALAFH
+151 SQALAFR

-179 IRVSGNNNETMQGEF
+179 IRVSGNNNETMQGNFIVNFEEG
-194 NLDFSD
+194 L
-200 APSMKAAATAA
+200 AMKPETQGA

-223 VEQGKDLFIAIPAR
+223 VAQGKDLFIAIPAR
-237 DYAKGLTLTIIDS
+237 DYANGLTLTIIDS

-257 HSYNLFSAV
+257 HSYNPFSAV

-297 VTAVNNLDY
+297 VTAVNNFDY
-306 TAWVSEVDR
+306 SASWVSEVDG
-315 EVDGKV
+315 VK
-321 VQEVGVHLMADI
+321 GVHLMADI
-333 FSSTNL
+333 FSSTHL
-339 KRTMDKNNGTK
+339 RRTVDKNEDNGRK

-361 HTITHNAIEPLFLH
+361 HTITHNAIAPLFLH

-388 GTRTSNAVNGW
+388 GTRTSNDVNGW

-412 NCTNKVNV
+412 NCTNKVNI

-433 RTNTGTVADCVNEGS
+433 RTNTGTVTDCVNEGS
-448 ISISNPTAAV
+448 ISISDPKAAV
-458 LAAGVVLYSSGTIAR
+458 YAAGVVLYSSGIIAR

-498 SGTTVQNLSNEGA
+498 SGTRVQNLSNEGA

-533 NYSGKGA
+533 NYEDKGA
-540 KVLNCSNSGDLKIV
+540 QVLNCSNSGDLKIV
-554 KTGDYHMVGGAIG
+554 KTGNFHMFKGAIG
-567 GIAGAIELGKSG
+567 GIAGAIELGAAG

-597 SFKETDRTST
+597 SFKETGRPSK

-620 GVYSAEG
+620 GVCSPEG
-627 YFDVDKGWYTIIR
+627 YFDYAKGWYTIIR
-640 YSCFNI
+640 NSCFNT
-646 GTLDVY
+646 GTIDVY
-652 TDNGS
+652 TDNGQ
-657 SMTESITEA
+657 SMNVGNSGA

-680 GTSTAIVRGN
+680 GSSNAIVRGN
-690 TKNQACTILIGSK
+690 KDNKTCTILIGSK
-703 QGGICAG
+703 SGGICAG

-715 GGKVKIDGTSC
+715 GGKVQIDGTSC

-741 LGYVGAVIGWGVQNV
+741 LGYVGAVIGWGIQDV

-767 NFDSS
+767 IFDPS
-772 LKSANYASGFGGI
+772 LTSANYASGFGGI
-785 ATGKTMT
+785 KNDKTMT
-792 IAKSSVTYQGNTV
+792 IAKSSVTYQGQTV
-805 TTDDIYGSGTKTIK
+805 TADDIYGSGTKTIK